1 MFMVTDRRI
10 FGPWFVD
17 HLVGRRPIARN
28 RRTARAHRLVACTL
42 LSSALTVTGLLAPTA
57 APAGASQ
64 TGSTFYVN
72 SASDTGGITD
82 CATPSNTNC
91 GIDDAITAYNADS
104 TAGDADRIVFSPT
117 VPTFTVGTPTDI
129 DNITSGVS
137 LAIDGNGPSVTAVS
151 GGNANTVLDISSGV
165 VNISGLTIEDG
176 NGIVG
181 GIFNAGTTTVTDST
195 ISGNTATEG
204 GGIYNSVTLTVT
216 DSTISGNSA
225 TGTGG
230 GINDEGTT
238 TVTDSTISGNTATGY
253 GGGIYGA
260 GTTTVTDSTISGNS
274 STVGG
279 GIMIESAND
288 GSLTL
293 TDSTISG
300 NAATDYGGGIYN
312 QGTTTLTDSTISGNA
327 ATSYG
332 GGIYNG
338 GTLTVTHGT
347 ISGNS
352 ASSATGGGI
361 YNDINHISLT
371 LVATIVANS
380 GTGKDCE
387 GVAVSDG
394 GYNLDDDGTCG
405 FSSPSL
411 SNTAAGLDPAGLENN
426 GGPTQTIALES
437 DSAAVGAVSPS
448 SDCTG
453 SDQTGAA
460 WPTPCDIGAVLVTL
474 TSTFYVN
481 SATDTLGVT
490 DCATPSNTDCGI
502 DEAITAYDADSTA
515 GDADRIVFSP
525 TVPTFTVGKPTAI
538 DNNTSGVSLAID
550 GHGPSA
556 TAVSGGNANTVLDI
570 SSGVVNI
577 SGLTI
582 EDGKGGNGGGIYNA
596 GTTTVT
602 DSTIS
607 GNSATNYGG
616 GIYNDG
622 TTTVTDSTV
631 SGNTATDGSG
641 IFNAV
646 GTITVTDSTISG
658 NAATGNSATDGG
670 GGIAN
675 AGTATVSD
683 STISGNSATGNSTTG
698 GGGGI
703 YNDGTIAVT
712 DSTISGNAA
721 SVSSKGGGGIYNNGM
736 TTVTGSTIS
745 GNSGTEGGGIYSST
759 GTVTVNDSTILGNSA
774 TATGGGIYVSTGTVP
789 VTDSTISNNTG
800 GGILNYG
807 GTVTVTDSTISD
819 NSANSGGWGGGIYN
833 VNDTTVTD
841 STISGNSAYLGG
853 GIFNNNDTTVTDS
866 TISGNSASYG
876 GGIYNNNGATV
887 THSTI
892 SGNSALSGEGGGIYL
907 ASGLVLVATIVA
919 NSGTGK
925 DCKQFSNVTDGGYN
939 LDDDGTCG
947 FSSPSLSN
955 TAAGLDPAGLG
966 NNGGPTQTI
975 ALESGSAAVGA
986 VSPSSDCTG
995 SDQTGAAWPTPC
1007 DIGAVQTASAST
1019 VPGAPTSLGAT
1030 AGNTQVSLSWTA
1042 PSSNGG
1048 SAITGYDVYVGT
1060 SAGGES
1066 TSAVNGALI
1075 TGTTY
1080 NVTGLTNG
1088 TKYYFVVEAVNAVGN
1103 SSKSNEANATPAAP
1117 STVPGAPTS
1126 LGAQTITFTGPGRGT
1141 LGGSATL
1148 SAAGGGSGNPVVFS
1162 VDVTSGTGVC
1172 KVSGINGA
1180 TVNYTAAGTCVI
1192 DANQAGNATYTPA
1205 TQVTWSIT
1213 VSSPPPPPRP
1223 PVVRPCAGDTGN
1235 ALFVCFLYK
1244 DLLGRAPNSQGLALF
1259 TAQLSAGTS
1268 RTAVAHEILTS
1279 TAYRTDL
1286 IRSYY
1291 KSYLGRGVDA
1301 GELATFLA
1309 QFSGGASN
1317 ENVQAD
1323 ILGSTKF
1330 FNDAGR
1336 SSKGFLTALY
1346 SALLGRA
1353 PDSLGLA
1360 LFTAQLSAGTSRT
1373 AVAHEI
1379 LTSTEYRAD
1388 LIRSYYKSY
1397 LGRAVHAGE
1406 LATFLARF
1414 SGGASNENVQA
1425 DILGSTEFFNE
1436 H

>member
-181 GIFNAGTTTVTDST
+181 GVFNA
-195 ISGNTATEG
+195 
-204 GGIYNSVTLTVT
+204 
-216 DSTISGNSA
+216 
-225 TGTGG
+225 
-230 GINDEGTT
+230 GTT

-288 GSLTL
+288 GSL
-293 TDSTISG
+293 
-300 NAATDYGGGIYN
+300 
-312 QGTTTLTDSTISGNA
+312 TLTDSTISGNA

-698 GGGGI
+698 
-703 YNDGTIAVT
+703 
-712 DSTISGNAA
+712 
-721 SVSSKGGGGIYNNGM
+721 GGGGIYNNGM